1 MSRICLALGGPH
13 VLDLTINPEILDEE
27 RRKNIFGSLDTM
39 RRRFE
44 EESPDIIIIL
54 SSDHLNNFF
63 LDNIPSFAIGVAD
76 SYQLL
81 QSRARL
87 DPMRIKGN
95 RTFSMQLVN
104 SMISKGFDITFCA
117 EMDLDHAFQVPLNFI
132 DPDFKTPVI
141 PIHINSMVPP
151 YVPSERC
158 YAFGVALAKA
168 IAEQDQNVKVAILAA
183 AGLSHS
189 FGDERMGKVA
199 DEYDKSFLK
208 SIEEGRLKDELAI
221 YSTAS
226 MENAGNGTLENLEW
240 IALIGSVEGG
250 RAEMMNYYR
259 VPEWLT
265 GLGFMVWNPP
275 TSG

>member
-13 VLDLTINPEILDEE
+13 VVDLTINPEILDED

-44 EESPDIIIIL
+44 EESPDIIIVL

-76 SYQLL
+76 SYQLV

-87 DPMRIKGN
+87 DPMRINGS

-117 EMDLDHAFQVPLNFI
+117 EMELDHAFYVPLNFI

-141 PIHINSMVPP
+141 PIHINSMVAP

-168 IAEQDQNVKVAILAA
+168 IAEQDQDIKVAILAA
-183 AGLSHS
+183 GGLSHS
-189 FGDERMGKVA
+189 FGTGRMREVA
-199 DEYDKSFLK
+199 DEYDRSFLK

-226 MENAGNGTLENLEW
+226 MEKAGNGTLENLEW

-250 RAEMMNYYR
+250 RAEMMNYFR

-265 GLGFMVWNPP
+265 GLGFMVWNAPN
-275 TSG
+275 SR